1 MAPFRTMVEDKDTEP
16 SYSDIYRLDE
26 VFHGWMDRKE
36 SLRMTSQ
43 DIQALL
49 KELPFDQGQEHTEE
63 ALEELLGKG
72 RIPSKEAKSLIQEI
86 VRLRFEF
93 ADALGQEAEMWRE
106 DGFSY
111 IAQPIEAAKD
121 VLVEDSWLSL
131 TAFYEMYQEEAQ
143 EREKLLLWSLIRA
156 AQLQFSLEEV
166 GGFYERLMALNPDRE
181 QHLDY
186 ARFLRR
192 TKNYDKARIHYEKA
206 IEELRALIA
215 KGKDW
220 FREDLA
226 FTLYDL
232 GTLLVECN
240 EGQQA
245 RTCCEEALQIYRGL
259 AEQKP
264 ETHKSNVAAILNYMA
279 LLAKDDSGSEQSQTR
294 WEEALQISML

>member
-1 MAPFRTMVEDKDTEP
+1 MVEDKDTEP

-36 SLRMTSQ
+36 SLKMTSQ

-49 KELPFDQGQEHTEE
+49 KELPFDEGQESTEA
-63 ALEELLGKG
+63 ALEELLRKG
-72 RIPSKEAKSLIQEI
+72 RIPLEEAKSLIQDI

-131 TAFYEMYQEEAQ
+131 TAFYEMYQEEVQ

-166 GGFYERLMALNPDRE
+166 GGFYERLMALNPDRQE
-181 QHLDY
+181 HLDY
-186 ARFLRR
+186 AAFLRR

-206 IEELRALIA
+206 IEELRELIGT
-215 KGKDW
+215 GKEW

-245 RTCCEEALQIYRGL
+245 RACCEEALQIYREL

-264 ETHKSNVAAILNYMA
+264 EIHKSNVAVILNYMA
-279 LLAKDDSGSEQSQTR
+279 LLAKEDSECKQSQTR
-294 WEEALQISML
+294 WEEAP

>member
-1 MAPFRTMVEDKDTEP
+1 MAPLKPIVEDKDTEP

-26 VFHGWMDRKE
+26 VFHGWMDRKVG
-36 SLRMTSQ
+36 LKMTSQ

-49 KELPFDQGQEHTEE
+49 KELPFDQGQEHAEA

-72 RIPSKEAKSLIQEI
+72 RIPSEEAKSLIQDI

-131 TAFYEMYQEEAQ
+131 TAFYEMYQEEVQ

-181 QHLDY
+181 HHLDY

-192 TKNYDKARIHYEKA
+192 TNNYDKARIHYEKA
-206 IEELRALIA
+206 IAELRVLIDE
-215 KGKDW
+215 GKEW
-220 FREDLA
+220 FRDDLA

-232 GTLLVECN
+232 GGLLVECS

-245 RTCCEEALQIYRGL
+245 RVCCEEALQIYREL
-259 AEQKP
+259 AEQYP
-264 ETHKSNVAAILNYMA
+264 ETYKSHVAAVLNRLA
-279 LLAKDDSGSEQSQTR
+279 VLAKDTNEYK
-294 WEEALQISML
+294 

>member
-43 DIQALL
+43 DLQALL
-49 KELPFDQGQEHTEE
+49 KELSFDEGQESTEA
-63 ALEELLGKG
+63 ALEELLRKG
-72 RIPSKEAKSLIQEI
+72 RIPSEEAKSLIQDI

-93 ADALGQEAEMWRE
+93 ADALGQEAEMWRG

-131 TAFYEMYQEEAQ
+131 TAFYEMYQEEVQ

-166 GGFYERLMALNPDRE
+166 GGFYERLMALNPDRQE
-181 QHLDY
+181 HLDY
-186 ARFLRR
+186 AAFLRSA
-192 TKNYDKARIHYEKA
+192 KNYNQARIHYEKA
-206 IEELRALIA
+206 IEELRELIA
-215 KGKDW
+215 KGKEW

-245 RTCCEEALQIYRGL
+245 RTCCEEALQIYRQL
-259 AEQKP
+259 AEQHP
-264 ETHKSNVAAILNYMA
+264 ETYKSHVAAALNCLA
-279 LLAKDDSGSEQSQTR
+279 VLAKDASERKQV
-294 WEEALQISML
+294 

>member
-1 MAPFRTMVEDKDTEP
+1 MVEDKDTEP

-192 TKNYDKARIHYEKA
+192 TNNYEKARIHYEKA
-206 IEELRALIA
+206 IQELRELIA
-215 KGKDW
+215 KGKEW

-240 EGQQA
+240 EDQQA
-245 RTCCEEALQIYRGL
+245 RACCEEALQIYREL

-264 ETHKSNVAAILNYMA
+264 EIHKSNVAAILNYMA
-279 LLAKDDSGSEQSQTR
+279 LLAKEDSECEQSQTR

>member
-1 MAPFRTMVEDKDTEP
+1 MVEDKNTEP
-16 SYSDIYRLDE
+16 SYSDIYRLDK

-43 DIQALL
+43 DLQALL
-49 KELPFDQGQEHTEE
+49 KELPFDQGQEYTEE
-63 ALEELLGKG
+63 ALEELLGKEL
-72 RIPSKEAKSLIQEI
+72 IPSEEAKSLIQEI

-131 TAFYEMYQEEAQ
+131 TAFYEMYQEEVQ

-166 GGFYERLMALNPDRE
+166 GGFYERLMALNPDRQE
-181 QHLDY
+181 HLDY
-186 ARFLRR
+186 AAFLRSA
-192 TKNYDKARIHYEKA
+192 KNYNQARIHYEKA

-220 FREDLA
+220 FRDDLA

-232 GTLLVECN
+232 GGLLVECN

-245 RTCCEEALQIYRGL
+245 RTCCEEALQIYRQL
-259 AEQKP
+259 AEQHP
-264 ETHKSNVAAILNYMA
+264 ETYKSHVAAALNC
-279 LLAKDDSGSEQSQTR
+279 LVVLAKDASERKQV
-294 WEEALQISML
+294 

>member
-1 MAPFRTMVEDKDTEP
+1 MAPLKPIVEDKDTEP

-26 VFHGWMDRKE
+26 VFHGWMARKE
-36 SLRMTSQ
+36 SLKMTSQ

-49 KELPFDQGQEHTEE
+49 KELPFDQGQEHTEA
-63 ALEELLGKG
+63 ALEELLDKG
-72 RIPSKEAKSLIQEI
+72 RIPSEEAKSLIQDI

-111 IAQPIEAAKD
+111 IAQPIEAAKN

-131 TAFYEMYQEEAQ
+131 TAFYEMYQEEVQ

-181 QHLDY
+181 HHLDY

-192 TKNYDKARIHYEKA
+192 TNNYGKARIHYEKA
-206 IEELRALIA
+206 IEELRELIG
-215 KGKDW
+215 KGKEW
-220 FREDLA
+220 FRDDLA

-232 GTLLVECN
+232 GGLLVECS

-245 RTCCEEALQIYRGL
+245 RVCCEEALQIYREL
-259 AEQKP
+259 AEQHP
-264 ETHKSNVAAILNYMA
+264 ETYKSHVAAVLNRLA
-279 LLAKDDSGSEQSQTR
+279 VIAKDTNEYKYV
-294 WEEALQISML
+294 